1 MKEWTREEGMSIFYV
16 SNTVRSILQFIIELL
31 YLLITR
37 TLDFSLEVR
46 LFHPF
51 ASTQDVK

>member
-1 MKEWTREEGMSIFYV
+1 MKEWTREEGMSIFYA

-37 TLDFSLEVR
+37 TLDFSL
-46 LFHPF
+46 
-51 ASTQDVK
+51 